1 MALKIDWSD
10 LLDKKYNSYK
20 VEVSAYLD
28 SLDVS
33 NSSDISMQF
42 IYEHICNAPKVHEN
56 LKLLYKE
63 AIYGT
68 KKAVKM
74 RIRNRLANFKRSL
87 K

>member
-1 MALKIDWSD
+1 MASNVDWAD

-42 IYEHICNAPKVHEN
+42 IYERIRNAPKVPEN

-68 KKAVKM
+68 EK
-74 RIRNRLANFKRSL
+74 SC
-87 K
+87 